1 MFNNNRVAKAIRLAL
16 VLGASSAVISA
27 PVFAE
32 EAGAEAIEKI
42 QVTGSRISRSDIETP
57 IPVTIIGRAD
67 ILAMGALNVAD
78 ILNSTPVAI
87 AGSDQSNSAFTTSS
101 VGVQTTQ
108 LRGLGDSRTLVL
120 VNGRRFV
127 SGISP
132 SSGYAVD
139 LNAIPTSMIER
150 VEILKSASSAIYGSD
165 AVAGV
170 INIITRSDFQGVEV
184 NAQAGISAE
193 SDRKKHSI
201 SITAG
206 NTWDTGN
213 ASIAV
218 GFDVDEGLKSSD
230 RAFSAYDQAVF
241 LDLDGKEYIGN
252 LFSSYPPQG
261 HVIGDSNRPDYNGD
275 GTLYDGAS
283 DGFNRADY
291 RQLITPL
298 DRKYVAM
305 NLRQELFSNVE
316 FFVEANYN
324 NSTTNGSTIEPFGLN
339 TNSIY
344 IPERGGTGGIS
355 MTNPMIPDLLY
366 DNLIANGLTDADNIP
381 AMSRRLV
388 EFGPRSTDLQRD
400 TIRVVQGID
409 WDINDNWMFNTYV
422 SWGKTDQTQNNGGQ
436 INIERAALA
445 LDVEVNADG
454 DFQCVDQLARLQGCA
469 PLDLFSAGSI
479 SDAAVAYV
487 GSPAKVTGTAE
498 QLVFA
503 ATVTGELPFTL
514 SGGNI
519 ATAFGL
525 EHRNEKGVHNP
536 GDLAQT
542 GASST
547 NKSAPTD
554 GEFSTD
560 DIFAEVVLPIL
571 DNLAVNLAARYSDHS
586 ITGGDTTWNA
596 SIEYSPIETLKLRAS
611 AATAIRTPN
620 IGNLFGGRGETFSG
634 VTDPCS
640 GLTASDT
647 SQAAVNCLSIQ
658 EIADRVEADGAFNLT
673 QVELQSTGGTIG
685 GSEDVNVETAD
696 SMSFGFV
703 WEITDGLSMTLDY
716 YDIEI
721 EDAISTTSRST
732 VLKRC
737 FNVDPS
743 DFDPSCAGQS
753 VRDSNGALTEVHSGT
768 GNENDIATSGID
780 LEVSYSVDL
789 GPGVFTTD
797 FLWNHTNEYIYT
809 SIESGES
816 VDYVGEVTTPDD
828 RANLNLAYTMDDWSF
843 SWRMRYWGE
852 SVDSIQEFN
861 RNMTNY
867 EPLTD
872 FNDFD
877 AVLYHDITATYFVNE
892 NTDVT
897 LGIRNLLDEDP
908 QFAGQGSNSGGT
920 GINTVSEAYDVTG
933 QYLNASITVRF

>member
-16 VLGASSAVISA
+16 VLGVSSAVISA

-32 EAGAEAIEKI
+32 EAGAEEEIEKI
-42 QVTGSRISRSDIETP
+42 EVTGSRISRSDIETP

-87 AGSDQSNSAFTTSS
+87 AGSDQSNSAFTISS

-206 NTWDTGN
+206 NTWGTGN
-213 ASIAV
+213 ASIAI
-218 GFDVDEGLKSSD
+218 GFDVDEGLKSTD
-230 RAFSAYDQAVF
+230 RAFSAYDQGIL
-241 LDLDGKEYIGN
+241 LDADGKEYIGTI
-252 LFSSYPPQG
+252 FSSYTAQG
-261 HVIGDSNRPDYNGD
+261 RVGDYNTD
-275 GTLYDGAS
+275 GTLYDGAT
-283 DGFNRADY
+283 DGYNRAEA

-305 NLRQELFSNVE
+305 NLRQELSSNVE

-324 NSTTNGSTIEPFGLN
+324 NSTTNGSTIEPYALS
-339 TNSIY
+339 TDDIY
-344 IPERGGTGGIS
+344 LPERGGTGGIS
-355 MTNPMIPDLLY
+355 MMNPMIPELLY
-366 DNLIANGLTDADNIP
+366 DNLIADGLTNADNMP
-381 AMSRRLV
+381 ALVRRLV

-400 TIRVVQGID
+400 TIRIVQGID
-409 WDINDNWMFNTYV
+409 WDINDNWMFNTYM

-436 INIERAALA
+436 INVERAALA
-445 LDVEVNADG
+445 LDVELNADG
-454 DFQCVDQLARLQGCA
+454 DLQCVDLLARLQGCA
-469 PLDLFSAGSI
+469 PLNLFSAGSI
-479 SDAAVAYV
+479 SDAAIAYV

-498 QLVFA
+498 QFVFA

-547 NKSAPTD
+547 NKSDPTD

-620 IGNLFGGRGETFSG
+620 IGNLFGGRGETFAL

-640 GLTASDT
+640 GVTASDT
-647 SQAAVNCLSIQ
+647 SQAAVNCLTIS

-673 QVELQSTGGTIG
+673 QVEAQGTGGTIG
-685 GSEDVNVETAD
+685 GNEDVKAETAD

-703 WEITDGLSMTLDY
+703 WEITDGLAMTLDY

-732 VLKRC
+732 VLSRC
-737 FNVDPS
+737 YEVAPNE
-743 DFDPSCAGQS
+743 FDPTCAGQA

-768 GNENDIATSGID
+768 SNENDIATSGID
-780 LEVSYSVDL
+780 LEISYSADL
-789 GPGVFTTD
+789 GSGVFTAD

-816 VDYVGEVTTPDD
+816 IDYVGEVTSPDD
-828 RANLNLAYTMDDWSF
+828 RANLNLAYSMDDWSF

-852 SVDSIQEFN
+852 SVDSVVGN
-861 RNMTNY
+861 NY
-867 EPLTD
+867 NFSDWTPLTD

-877 AVLYHDITATYFVNE
+877 AVVYHDISATYFVNDS
-892 NTDVT
+892 TDIT
-897 LGIRNLLDEDP
+897 LGIRNLLDEEP
-908 QFAGQGSNSGGT
+908 QFAGQGFSKGST